1 MRSVLLIRHGQ
12 ASFRSADY
20 DRLSDIGEEQSRRLG
35 AWLTASGAV
44 PDLVATGPRARHLRT
59 AELCLAAAGLE
70 RPLLQLEG
78 LDELDH
84 QELLARLRP
93 ELDGP
98 EAMHQALKQ
107 MPDPHR
113 AFQELFAAAVARWTD
128 GDHDSD
134 YTCSWPRFR
143 AQVLET
149 IQILSAHSATTTW
162 AFTSGGPIA
171 VLTNAVVG
179 APVAQTFKL
188 SWPLV
193 NTSMTRLRLGKSG
206 ASLTT
211 YNAWPHL
218 ERREDHHLVTL
229 R

>member
-20 DRLSDIGEEQSRRLG
+20 DRLSEMGEEQSRRLG
-35 AWLTASGAV
+35 AWLAACGTE
-44 PDLVATGPRARHLRT
+44 PDLVAIGPRLRHRRT
-59 AELCLAAAGLE
+59 AELCLIAAGVK
-70 RPLLQLEG
+70 RPLLQLDG

-93 ELDGP
+93 DLDGP
-98 EAMHQALKQ
+98 EAMHKALKQ
-107 MPDPHR
+107 TPDPYR
-113 AFQELFAAAVARWTD
+113 AFQELFAAAVARWTS
-128 GDHDSD
+128 GTHDAD
-134 YTCSWPRFR
+134 YTQSWPRFR
-143 AQVLET
+143 EQVLQALQT
-149 IQILSAHSATTTW
+149 LSAHAGETVW

-171 VLTNAVVG
+171 VLANAAVD
-179 APVAQTFKL
+179 APIAQTFKL

-218 ERREDHHLVTL
+218 ERHEDQHLVTL

>member
-1 MRSVLLIRHGQ
+1 MRSLLLIRHAQ

-20 DRLSDIGEEQSRRLG
+20 DRLSELGEEQSRRLG
-35 AWLTASGAV
+35 AWFAACGNA
-44 PDLVATGPRARHLRT
+44 PDLVAIGPRRRHRQT
-59 AELCLAAAGLE
+59 AELCLAAAGLT
-70 RPLLQLEG
+70 RPLLQLDG

-93 ELDGP
+93 DLAAP
-98 EAMHQALKQ
+98 EDLHRALKQ
-107 MPDPHR
+107 TPDPHR
-113 AFQELFAAAVARWTD
+113 AFQALFAEAVARWTD
-128 GDHDSD
+128 GDHDAD
-134 YTCSWPRFR
+134 YTQSWPRFR
-143 AQVLET
+143 EQVLLALRMLAEHDAET
-149 IQILSAHSATTTW
+149 IW

-171 VLTNAVVG
+171 VVSNHVTE

-193 NTSMTRLRLGKSG
+193 NTGLTRLRLGRG
-206 ASLTT
+206 GPSLVT

-218 ERREDHHLVTL
+218 ERREDQPLLSL